1 MKARTTRLASAMLLA
16 GLYSL
21 GAQAFTF
28 EGESIKGS
36 FDSTVTFGFGKRLK
50 NQSCSLVG
58 DVTGRCGASADYAIW
73 SNGDDGNLN
82 YNKGDFF
89 TTYLKGNHELL
100 LKLPSDVT
108 FMARANWM
116 KDFAADNTRR
126 TELLDDAKKQM
137 TADVNLMDLWVSKEF
152 NLGEQRARVRVGNQV
167 VSWGESLFA
176 PGGINSTN
184 SMDINRLSSPGMQL
198 KEVFLPAPI
207 LSFAT
212 GLGHGMNFEAY
223 YQSTWNRSKMP
234 AVGSY
239 WSVAD
244 FAGKGA
250 HRQLYLDSTGLL
262 NGVDAATYAR
272 MNGISL
278 AAAEQQLAANLTNLL
293 NSVALVG
300 TGVSGNSFALPQ
312 TTDMTPKNSGQ
323 FGLSLRWTPPET
335 DLNLGFYYMNYHDKT
350 PNGRWWTDTGG
361 PAGGSVQNV
370 FLENRKLY
378 GVSANTSIGN
388 WAVGA
393 EFSYRPKDAVS
404 LSACSTSIVGA
415 TASAFQAGTQGA
427 SAYNCDGWMDMKK
440 YQTHLTGILALTPGD
455 HGWFLNALG
464 AQTGTF
470 LGELVWTRY
479 PEADPNKV
487 YTRTVTGT
495 GGTATIDQVLAGGLY
510 SWPADGNK
518 ARVKGTGSK
527 DSFGLMFDFSLVY
540 DSTLIRGWQVIP
552 GIFMQTALKGE
563 TPNLVAFWQEGA
575 TSANFYVN
583 FVQNPAKWQAGIN
596 YTTFWGGKTEYH
608 QVLKDRDF
616 LGGYISFNF

>member
-1 MKARTTRLASAMLLA
+1 MKTRTTRLAAAMFLA
-16 GLYSL
+16 GLYSV

-28 EGESIKGS
+28 EGDSVKGS

-58 DVTGRCGASADYAIW
+58 DVTGPCGASADYAIW
-73 SNGDDGNLN
+73 SNGDDGNMN

-100 LKLPSDVT
+100 LKLPSDIT

-116 KDFAADNTRR
+116 QDFAADKTRR
-126 TELLDDAKKQM
+126 TDLLSDAKKQM

-152 NLGEQRARVRVGNQV
+152 SIGEQRARVRVGNQV

-184 SMDINRLSSPGMQL
+184 AMDINRLSSPGMQL

-207 LSFAT
+207 ISFAT
-212 GLGHGMNFEAY
+212 GLGNGLNVEGY
-223 YQSTWNRSKMP
+223 YQTSWNRSKLP

-244 FAGKGA
+244 FAGKGS
-250 HRQLYLDSTGLL
+250 HKQLYLDATGLL
-262 NGVDAATYAR
+262 NGIDAPTYAR
-272 MNGISL
+272 MNGVSL
-278 AAAEQQLAANLTNLL
+278 AAAEAALAAGPFGGA
-293 NSVALVG
+293 V
-300 TGVSGNSFALPQ
+300 GVSNNSLALPQ
-312 TTDMTPKNSGQ
+312 TTDLTPKNSGQ
-323 FGLSLRWTPPET
+323 FGLSLRWTPK
-335 DLNLGFYYMNYHDKT
+335 DSDVNLGFYYMNYHDKT
-350 PNGRWWTDTGG
+350 PNGRWWTDAGAPGG
-361 PAGGSVQNV
+361 VQVQNV
-370 FLENRKLY
+370 FLENRKMY

-393 EFSYRPKDAVS
+393 ELSYRPKDAVS
-404 LSACSTSIVGA
+404 LSACSDDAAAPIGTNAQNFAAGI
-415 TASAFQAGTQGA
+415 ASFG
-427 SAYNCDGWMDMKK
+427 YNCDGWIDMKK
-440 YQTHLTGILALTPGD
+440 YQTHITGILALTPGD
-455 HGWFLNALG
+455 HGWFLNAVG

-470 LGELVWTRY
+470 LGEFVWTHY

-487 YTRTVTGT
+487 YLRTVNGT
-495 GGTATIDQVLAGGLY
+495 GGPVTTGQVLAGGLY

-518 ARVKGTGSK
+518 NSVRGTGTK
-527 DSFGLMFDFSLVY
+527 DSYGYMFDFSLVY
-540 DSTLIRGWQVIP
+540 DSSLISGWQVIP
-552 GIFMQTALKGE
+552 GIFMMGALKGE

-575 TSANFYVN
+575 KSANFYVN
-583 FVQNPAKWQAGIN
+583 FVQNPAKWQAGVN
-596 YTTFWGGKTEYH
+596 YTTFWGGKSEYH

-616 LGGYISFNF
+616 VGGYVSYNF

>member
-1 MKARTTRLASAMLLA
+1 MKARTTRLVTAMLLA
-16 GLYSL
+16 GLYSI

-28 EGESIKGS
+28 EGESVKGS
-36 FDSTVTFGFGKRLK
+36 FDSTVSFGFGKRLK

-58 DVTGRCGASADYAIW
+58 DVTGPCGASADFAVW
-73 SNGDDGNLN
+73 SNGDDGNMN
-82 YNKGDFF
+82 YNKGDYF

-100 LKLPSDVT
+100 LKLPSDIT

-116 KDFAADNTRR
+116 HDFAADRTRR
-126 TELLDDAKKQM
+126 TELLGDAKQQM
-137 TADVNLMDLWVSKEF
+137 TSDVNLMDLWVSKEF
-152 NLGEQRARVRVGNQV
+152 NLGDQRARVRVGNQV

-207 LSFAT
+207 ISLAT
-212 GLGHGMNFEAY
+212 GLGHSLNFEGY
-223 YQSTWNRSKMP
+223 YQTSWNRSKLP

-244 FAGKGA
+244 FAGKGS
-250 HRQLYLDSTGLL
+250 HNLLYLDATGLL
-262 NGVDAATYAR
+262 NGIDAPTYAR
-272 MNGISL
+272 MNGVSL
-278 AAAEQQLAANLTNLL
+278 ADAEAALAGFAFAG
-293 NSVALVG
+293 V
-300 TGVSGNSFALPQ
+300 GVSANAFAVPQ
-312 TTDMTPKNSGQ
+312 TTDLTPKNSGQ
-323 FGLSLRWTPPET
+323 FGLSLRWTPQDT

-350 PNGRWWTDTGG
+350 PNGRWWVDAGA

-370 FLENRKLY
+370 FLENRKMY
-378 GVSANTSIGN
+378 GVSLNTSIGN

-404 LSACSTSIVGA
+404 LSACSDTVPGA
-415 TASAFQAGTQGA
+415 TAQNFVAGVSVTYAF
-427 SAYNCDGWMDMKK
+427 NCDGWIDMKK

-455 HGWFLNALG
+455 HGWFLDAVG
-464 AQTGTF
+464 AQTGYF
-470 LGELVWTRY
+470 LGEFVWTRY
-479 PEADPNKV
+479 PDADPNKV
-487 YTRTVTGT
+487 YTRTVNGT
-495 GGTATIDQVLAGGLY
+495 GGPVSIDQVLAGGLY

-518 ARVKGTGSK
+518 NSVKGTGTK
-527 DSFGLMFDFSLVY
+527 DSFGYMFDFSLVY

-552 GIFMQTALKGE
+552 GIFMMGALKGE

-575 TSANFYVN
+575 KSANFYVN
-583 FVQNPAKWQAGIN
+583 FVQNPAKWQAGVN
-596 YTTFWGGKTEYH
+596 YTTFWGGKSEYH

-616 LGGYISFNF
+616 LGGYVSYNF